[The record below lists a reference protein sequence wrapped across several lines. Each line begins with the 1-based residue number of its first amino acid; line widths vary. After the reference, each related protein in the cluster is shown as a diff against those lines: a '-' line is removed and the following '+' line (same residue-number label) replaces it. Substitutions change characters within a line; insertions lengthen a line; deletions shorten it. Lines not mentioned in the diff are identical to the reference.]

1 MHAVNNATT
10 SEYLIASDN
19 SAFGVSFSVSTLFDT
34 RDYRTAFHPNILINV
49 KLKVIDV
56 HHRS

>member
-10 SEYLIASDN
+10 SQYLIASDN
-19 SAFGVSFSVSTLFDT
+19 SAFVVSSSVSTLFDT
-34 RDYRTAFHPNILINV
+34 RDYWTAFYLNISINV
-49 KLKVIDV
+49 KLKVVDV